1 MKMER
6 GPGGASPRENE
17 GAHGWAEGSIQEDD
31 RAKCDEGAMVKR
43 GWLRRQARRQITDKN
58 SDHGGRA
65 RCDARQRCR
74 EGKILIAARTAV
86 QGVGKGGNVMAGTA
100 VVVTAG
106 RPGKFVFL
114 GTRGFE
120 GTALTGSRLLEGG
133 MAALL
138 ETQDRTRG
146 KTLPGHQQDQE
157 ADQ

>member
-6 GPGGASPRENE
+6 GPGGARPRENE

-43 GWLRRQARRQITDKN
+43 GWLRRQVRRQITDKN
-58 SDHGGRA
+58 RDHRGRS
-65 RCDARQRCR
+65 RCDPRRRRR

-86 QGVGKGGNVMAGTA
+86 QGVGQGGYVVAGTA

-114 GTRGFE
+114 GTGGFN
-120 GTALTGSRLLEGG
+120 GTALTSSRLLECG

-146 KTLPGHQQDQE
+146 KTLLGHQQDQE